1 MYRYAIIGFG
11 GLAKIHF
18 SNLMKLEKERG
29 DFILCAICGT
39 DPESFQKNVSLNL
52 GDVDMSSFDFSGCN
66 FYTDYKELMEKEKPD
81 FVLSTL
87 PTFLHEEVAVYCLNH
102 GAHVFS
108 EKPMA
113 RTQEQCKNMAK
124 AAEVNGK
131 KLMIGQC
138 LRFDPACAKVKE
150 YIEKQTFGKAYRAE
164 FSRYSQLPIWSWN
177 NWLLKPDMGGGCV
190 MDMDVHD
197 VHLINWFFGKPSSLR
212 SVVTRQKE
220 DLESMFTQYFYDD
233 LLIIA
238 NADWSMPQTFPF
250 ESRFLINFA
259 EATVVLQGGTLT
271 VYQDDRSFSPKLSG
285 TDYFMDEMRAF
296 LHWVI
301 DDVPCECITI
311 ESVAQTIDLVLKELE
326 SAKTGERVHF

>member
-1 MYRYAIIGFG
+1 
-11 GLAKIHF
+11 
-18 SNLMKLEKERG
+18 
-29 DFILCAICGT
+29 
-39 DPESFQKNVSLNL
+39 
-52 GDVDMSSFDFSGCN
+52 
-66 FYTDYKELMEKEKPD
+66 MEKEKPD

-190 MDMDVHD
+190 MDMHVHD
-197 VHLINWFFGKPSSLR
+197 VDLINWFFGKPSSLR

-220 DLESMFTQYFYDD
+220 DLESIFTQYFYDD